1 MKYEV
6 VVGLEVHA
14 ELDTR
19 TKIYCNCTTKFG
31 AEPNTQCCPVC
42 LGLPGAI
49 PVLNKKVVEYA
60 VKTGLATNCSIT
72 MLSKQDRKNYFYPD
86 LPKAY
91 QISQDDLPICTDGY
105 LDIEVEGKTKRV
117 GIHRI
122 HIEEDA
128 GKLIHSESNND
139 TLIDFNRAGVP
150 LIEIV
155 TAPDMHSS
163 QEVKA
168 FFEKLKTILEYT
180 EVSDC
185 KMQEG
190 SLRADI
196 NLSVKPEGAKT
207 LGTRTEMKNL
217 NSTRAIVRAVEHES
231 KRQIEQLE
239 QGLLITQ
246 ETRRWDDAKCES
258 YPLRSKK
265 EAHDYRFFAE
275 PNLCSIIIDDA
286 WLKRIRASIPE
297 LPDDKKVRFIKQYDL
312 PEYDAAYITSSKP
325 LADYFE
331 NAAKISKNPK
341 AISNWI
347 MGDVLN
353 KLKEG
358 GIQITGIPIS
368 AQRLTK
374 LVDLIDSN
382 IISSRIAKQVFEIM
396 WDTNDEPDEIVE
408 KYGLQVLSDSDTI
421 KRIVNEVISENPKAV
436 DDIKSGK
443 KRSIG
448 FLVGQVM
455 RKTDGKADPRI
466 VNQLLSEA
474 TQ

>member
-1 MKYEV
+1 M
-6 VVGLEVHA
+6 
-14 ELDTR
+14 
-19 TKIYCNCTTKFG
+19 
-31 AEPNTQCCPVC
+31 
-42 LGLPGAI
+42 
-49 PVLNKKVVEYA
+49 
-60 VKTGLATNCSIT
+60 
-72 MLSKQDRKNYFYPD
+72 
-86 LPKAY
+86 
-91 QISQDDLPICTDGY
+91 
-105 LDIEVEGKTKRV
+105 
-117 GIHRI
+117 
-122 HIEEDA
+122 
-128 GKLIHSESNND
+128 
-139 TLIDFNRAGVP
+139 
-150 LIEIV
+150 
-155 TAPDMHSS
+155 
-163 QEVKA
+163 
-168 FFEKLKTILEYT
+168 
-180 EVSDC
+180 
-185 KMQEG
+185 
-190 SLRADI
+190 
-196 NLSVKPEGAKT
+196 
-207 LGTRTEMKNL
+207 
-217 NSTRAIVRAVEHES
+217 
-231 KRQIEQLE
+231 
-239 QGLLITQ
+239 
-246 ETRRWDDAKCES
+246 
-258 YPLRSKK
+258 
-265 EAHDYRFFAE
+265 
-275 PNLCSIIIDDA
+275 
-286 WLKRIRASIPE
+286 
-297 LPDDKKVRFIKQYDL
+297 PDDKKVRFIKQYDL

-353 KLKEG
+353 KLKDG